1 MISRDEILMGRDKE
15 YPLNQELENNLKTLL
30 LAVNKFRTLY
40 GLPMTVSSGYR
51 PGKYNSAA
59 GGAKTSSH
67 LTLQAVDFKDADG
80 KIKAFILKDISI
92 LEKCGLYME
101 HQDATPTWCHLQI
114 RPTKNRIFKP

>member
-1 MISRDEILMGRDKE
+1 MGRDKE